1 MEEKSKNLKEE
12 LTKYYEWFNKGT
24 RSWSFAYHLCLYTSI
39 ISTLLIGFIS
49 QMDEF
54 SWIGIS
60 SNIFVSFLAFLSA
73 VLTGIIA
80 KGGLDRK
87 WKSNRIN
94 RGKVDCLRLELI
106 LDDKKTPEIVS
117 ELKTIITDHDKVIVG
132 VNLELK
138 EENK

>member
-1 MEEKSKNLKEE
+1 MEEKPKYLKEE
-12 LTKYYEWFNKGT
+12 LTKYYKWFNKGT

-49 QMDEF
+49 QMNEVWF
-54 SWIGIS
+54 LGI
-60 SNIFVSFLAFLSA
+60 NKDVIISFFAFLSA

-106 LDDKKTPEIVS
+106 SGDKKTPELIS